1 MTATYPDGMTLT
13 LANRTLARRL
23 RPTLAALTLALL
35 SPAAAAAGVWAGV
48 DLTTG
53 GYGARVGVALLPVPF
68 IGTLGVEAG
77 ATRPYNTDGA
87 AFSAALTLR
96 DLNLPFTAVDAF
108 ATVGAEFGTGTQP
121 SATQLY
127 AEAGLRGPL
136 LGPAGWRA
144 HVRARQDGVF
154 SGGVGVELRF

>member
-1 MTATYPDGMTLT
+1 MTASYADAMTPPPTRRLSPLLTLT
-13 LANRTLARRL
+13 TLTFA
-23 RPTLAALTLALL
+23 TL
-35 SPAAAAAGVWAGV
+35 SPGAAAAGVWAGV
-48 DLTTG
+48 DLTTA

-77 ATRPYNTDGA
+77 TTRPYNSDSA
-87 AFSAALTLR
+87 SFSAALTLR

-108 ATVGAEFGTGTQP
+108 GTVGAEFGASTQ
-121 SATQLY
+121 SYATQIY